1 MVFGMEGSLGAC
13 QYPEFIITFGNQVH
27 PKSAL
32 QALRYGS
39 DLEEQ
44 MISPQDLSRPILF
57 PLLDN
62 DDTVKVKLSQDGMFI
77 RVGSSGFFPV
87 PEKEQEHLWRLT
99 EDRLHN

>member
-1 MVFGMEGSLGAC
+1 MKRLKTFIRETKCKCPKGWSLLGSTNAYCLCIQNEPEGVDLD
-13 QYPEFIITFGNQVH
+13 N
-27 PKSAL
+27 K
-32 QALRYGS
+32 GS

-44 MISPQDLSRPILF
+44 MISAQDLSRPILF

-87 PEKEQEHLWRLT
+87 PEKEQEHLWR
-99 EDRLHN
+99 